1 VNGRLMER
9 GALNPTHRGEML
21 ALLRSHFEGVTIEQF
36 ERDLEEKS
44 WVVLIED
51 LEGRIR
57 GFSTLVLWRE
67 TFGKRSLSIIFS
79 GDTIMDRAAWGTTTL
94 LRAWFDA
101 VRRLTPRDAGGKVYW
116 LLSCSGYRTY
126 RFLPV
131 FWREFWPRYDAA
143 TPTRTQALMNHLAVE
158 RFGRFYDRSRGLVC
172 FPHAAR
178 LRDDLCRVPA
188 GRLRDPHVAFFVT
201 RNPGWRRGNELVCLC
216 DVSRANLNRA
226 GRRVI
231 EAKSGTNDAARR
243 DMA

>member
-1 VNGRLMER
+1 
-9 GALNPTHRGEML
+9 
-21 ALLRSHFEGVTIEQF
+21 
-36 ERDLEEKS
+36 
-44 WVVLIED
+44 
-51 LEGRIR
+51 
-57 GFSTLVLWRE
+57 
-67 TFGKRSLSIIFS
+67 
-79 GDTIMDRAAWGTTTL
+79 
-94 LRAWFDA
+94 
-101 VRRLTPRDAGGKVYW
+101 
-116 LLSCSGYRTY
+116 
-126 RFLPV
+126 
-131 FWREFWPRYDAA
+131 
-143 TPTRTQALMNHLAVE
+143 MNHLAVE